1 MSTPHTIII
10 AEAGVNHNGSVE
22 TAIEMIRRAAD
33 AGVDY
38 VKFQTFRAESLVS
51 ASAPQAEY
59 QKENCGGD
67 GTQLTMLRRLELT
80 HNDFIRLSGE
90 CSRYGVGFMS
100 TPFDMQS
107 IDFLA
112 TLGMDYWKIPSGE
125 ITNLPYLRRIAA
137 RGGRVILS
145 TGMSTLDEVEA
156 AVKALNDGGIDK
168 SDIYLLHCT
177 TQYPTPP
184 EAVNLRAM
192 DTLKSLRCAGVGYSD
207 HTRGITVPIA
217 AAARGA
223 EIIEKHFTLD
233 RNMEGPDHKA
243 SLEPDELKAM
253 VTAIRDTER
262 ALGSTLKTVTDIE
275 RPNIVIAR
283 KSIVAS
289 RHIRKGELLTEENLT
304 TKRPGSGI
312 SPMRWDS
319 VIGTTAVRDFYPDE
333 QISIF

>member
-22 TAIEMIRRAAD
+22 TAIEMIRQAAD

-168 SDIYLLHCT
+168 SDIYLLLCT